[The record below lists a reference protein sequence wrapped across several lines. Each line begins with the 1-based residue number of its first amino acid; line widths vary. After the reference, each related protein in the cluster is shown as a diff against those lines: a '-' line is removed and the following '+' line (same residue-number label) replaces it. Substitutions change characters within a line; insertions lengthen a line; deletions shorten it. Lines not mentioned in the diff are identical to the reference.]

1 MKDKNKNLLILPTL
15 LNSGEYNTE
24 IIMDEQVNDC
34 LFYLYLYLLDD
45 SNDDTNEYLKKF
57 NQLYESLS
65 ILQQEIVKNDYLTIL
80 EQRQKIEEDNNSVN
94 LIKK

>member
-1 MKDKNKNLLILPTL
+1 MKDKNKDLLILTTL

-45 SNDDTNEYLKKF
+45 SNDGTNEYLKKF

-65 ILQQEIVKNDYLTIL
+65 LLQQEIVKNDYLTIL
-80 EQRQKIEEDNNSVN
+80 EQRQKIEEDNNSLN

>member
-1 MKDKNKNLLILPTL
+1 MKDKNIDLLILPTL